1 MKQFMFFLAAA
12 ICAVTVSGCVSSK
25 DISAKM
31 NKAAEVDGVVAND
44 IRIIR
49 NKTTNKEI
57 LEAIGAPSLV
67 FKNADKTETWVY
79 SRIGVRRTNAGFI
92 AKGNFAA
99 LFPYEA
105 HSLSKGGGLA
115 GVSADAQLASSR
127 SAYKSAALL
136 INYNSKGCV
145 NTFEFTTTSF

>member
-67 FKNADKTETWVY
+67 FKNADKFHKIETIIFCRN
-79 SRIGVRRTNAGFI
+79 SD
-92 AKGNFAA
+92 
-99 LFPYEA
+99 LFVICFC
-105 HSLSKGGGLA
+105 G
-115 GVSADAQLASSR
+115 
-127 SAYKSAALL
+127 
-136 INYNSKGCV
+136 
-145 NTFEFTTTSF
+145 